1 MAWLYIQY
9 QSLLYSEIIRI
20 VQSSTDAEDV
30 LHTVIEKLIDKVGFL
45 RKLDRRGLVNYIITA
60 AKNTA
65 YNYCRDKKKELDFDF
80 EQEVIV
86 DNYDSL
92 EDDIIKRENLFCL
105 DQVWNSLDSK
115 TQYLLSAKYLLN
127 KSGKEIDFLIRSTY
141 HYYVKRLQKERDRKV
156 PEVYFE
162 DLTPSQSNLVL
173 VQTAV
178 ELEESISG
186 YFPSSGLSEREIF
199 ILMAVYTYG
208 YSVSDIAKYLQ
219 VSRQNINQIKKRA
232 ENKIRQKLT

>member
-1 MAWLYIQY
+1 MIEIIPYIILAIEDDGDREFMAWLYIQY

-30 LHTVIEKLIDKVGFL
+30 LHTVIEKLTDKVGFL

-115 TQYLLSAKYLLN
+115 TQYLLNGRFSAWYGDDGIHIATGDTSRYL
-127 KSGKEIDFLIRSTY
+127 RSAQ
-141 HYYVKRLQKERDRKV
+141 VIGWADAAERIEELLDGGAFATNL
-156 PEVYFE
+156 EVTEAPRYPHWHGAG
-162 DLTPSQSNLVL
+162 D
-173 VQTAV
+173 
-178 ELEESISG
+178 
-186 YFPSSGLSEREIF
+186 
-199 ILMAVYTYG
+199 
-208 YSVSDIAKYLQ
+208 
-219 VSRQNINQIKKRA
+219 
-232 ENKIRQKLT
+232 

>member
-1 MAWLYIQY
+1 MAQFKDLFTELRRDTGLSQEDFAALFH
-9 QSLLYSEIIRI
+9 QSGSTI
-20 VQSSTDAEDV
+20 SSYE
-30 LHTVIEKLIDKVGFL
+30 
-45 RKLDRRGLVNYIITA
+45 RGLVNYIITA

-127 KSGKEIDFLIRSTY
+127 KSGKEIANDLGMSSDNVRMALVRAKRKARQAMEDWKHSTN
-141 HYYVKRLQKERDRKV
+141 Q
-156 PEVYFE
+156 
-162 DLTPSQSNLVL
+162 
-173 VQTAV
+173 
-178 ELEESISG
+178 
-186 YFPSSGLSEREIF
+186 
-199 ILMAVYTYG
+199 
-208 YSVSDIAKYLQ
+208 AK
-219 VSRQNINQIKKRA
+219 
-232 ENKIRQKLT
+232 

>member
-1 MAWLYIQY
+1 M
-9 QSLLYSEIIRI
+9 
-20 VQSSTDAEDV
+20 
-30 LHTVIEKLIDKVGFL
+30 
-45 RKLDRRGLVNYIITA
+45 NYIITA

-127 KSGKEIDFLIRSTY
+127 KSGKEIANDLGMSSDNVRMALVRAKRKARQAMEDWKHSTN
-141 HYYVKRLQKERDRKV
+141 Q
-156 PEVYFE
+156 
-162 DLTPSQSNLVL
+162 
-173 VQTAV
+173 
-178 ELEESISG
+178 
-186 YFPSSGLSEREIF
+186 
-199 ILMAVYTYG
+199 
-208 YSVSDIAKYLQ
+208 AK
-219 VSRQNINQIKKRA
+219 
-232 ENKIRQKLT
+232 

>member
-1 MAWLYIQY
+1 MIEIIPYIILAIEDDGDREFMAWLYIQY

-127 KSGKEIDFLIRSTY
+127 KGI
-141 HYYVKRLQKERDRKV
+141 
-156 PEVYFE
+156 
-162 DLTPSQSNLVL
+162 
-173 VQTAV
+173 
-178 ELEESISG
+178 
-186 YFPSSGLSEREIF
+186 
-199 ILMAVYTYG
+199 
-208 YSVSDIAKYLQ
+208 
-219 VSRQNINQIKKRA
+219 
-232 ENKIRQKLT
+232 

>member
-1 MAWLYIQY
+1 MIEIIPYIILAIEDDGDREFMAWLYIQY

-86 DNYDSL
+86 DNY
-92 EDDIIKRENLFCL
+92 
-105 DQVWNSLDSK
+105 
-115 TQYLLSAKYLLN
+115 
-127 KSGKEIDFLIRSTY
+127 
-141 HYYVKRLQKERDRKV
+141 
-156 PEVYFE
+156 
-162 DLTPSQSNLVL
+162 
-173 VQTAV
+173 
-178 ELEESISG
+178 
-186 YFPSSGLSEREIF
+186 
-199 ILMAVYTYG
+199 
-208 YSVSDIAKYLQ
+208 
-219 VSRQNINQIKKRA
+219 
-232 ENKIRQKLT
+232 

>member
-1 MAWLYIQY
+1 MEIENSWHGSTYSINHFYILKL
-9 QSLLYSEIIRI
+9 SESYSRPPM
-20 VQSSTDAEDV
+20 QKMFCT
-30 LHTVIEKLIDKVGFL
+30 TVIEKLIDKVGFL

-127 KSGKEIDFLIRSTY
+127 KSGKEIANDLGMSSDNVRMALVRAKRKARQAMEDWKHSTN
-141 HYYVKRLQKERDRKV
+141 Q
-156 PEVYFE
+156 
-162 DLTPSQSNLVL
+162 
-173 VQTAV
+173 
-178 ELEESISG
+178 
-186 YFPSSGLSEREIF
+186 
-199 ILMAVYTYG
+199 
-208 YSVSDIAKYLQ
+208 AK
-219 VSRQNINQIKKRA
+219 
-232 ENKIRQKLT
+232 

>member
-1 MAWLYIQY
+1 MIEIIPYIILAIEDDGDREFMAWLYIQY

-30 LHTVIEKLIDKVGFL
+30 LHTVIEKLIDIVGFL

-115 TQYLLSAKYLLN
+115 TQYLLSAKYLYRTLLLSAPKN
-127 KSGKEIDFLIRSTY
+127 ILTTVDKSGIKSYPFVCIVWTGVSKY
-141 HYYVKRLQKERDRKV
+141 KERN
-156 PEVYFE
+156 
-162 DLTPSQSNLVL
+162 SANL
-173 VQTAV
+173 
-178 ELEESISG
+178 
-186 YFPSSGLSEREIF
+186 
-199 ILMAVYTYG
+199 
-208 YSVSDIAKYLQ
+208 
-219 VSRQNINQIKKRA
+219 
-232 ENKIRQKLT
+232 

>member
-1 MAWLYIQY
+1 MI
-9 QSLLYSEIIRI
+9 
-20 VQSSTDAEDV
+20 AED
-30 LHTVIEKLIDKVGFL
+30 LLIISLPLQRIRLIIIVETK
-45 RKLDRRGLVNYIITA
+45 RKN
-60 AKNTA
+60 
-65 YNYCRDKKKELDFDF
+65 
-80 EQEVIV
+80 
-86 DNYDSL
+86 
-92 EDDIIKRENLFCL
+92 
-105 DQVWNSLDSK
+105 
-115 TQYLLSAKYLLN
+115 
-127 KSGKEIDFLIRSTY
+127 
-141 HYYVKRLQKERDRKV
+141 YYVKRLQKERDRKV

>member
-1 MAWLYIQY
+1 MIEIIPYIILAIEDDGDREFMAWLYIQY

-92 EDDIIKRENLFCL
+92 EDDTIKRENLFCL

-127 KSGKEIDFLIRSTY
+127 KSGKEIANDLGMSSDNVRMALVRAKRKARQAMEDWKHSTN
-141 HYYVKRLQKERDRKV
+141 Q
-156 PEVYFE
+156 
-162 DLTPSQSNLVL
+162 
-173 VQTAV
+173 
-178 ELEESISG
+178 
-186 YFPSSGLSEREIF
+186 
-199 ILMAVYTYG
+199 
-208 YSVSDIAKYLQ
+208 AK
-219 VSRQNINQIKKRA
+219 
-232 ENKIRQKLT
+232 

>member
-1 MAWLYIQY
+1 MIEIIPYIILAIEDDGDREFMAWLYIQY

-30 LHTVIEKLIDKVGFL
+30 LHTVIEKLIDKVGLL

-80 EQEVIV
+80 EQDVIV

-115 TQYLLSAKYLLN
+115 TQYLLSAKCIFYTARAN
-127 KSGKEIDFLIRSTY
+127 
-141 HYYVKRLQKERDRKV
+141 RLQTTCPVTASQFPVCWADIPV
-156 PEVYFE
+156 PMS
-162 DLTPSQSNLVL
+162 TKS
-173 VQTAV
+173 
-178 ELEESISG
+178 EEMPMS
-186 YFPSSGLSEREIF
+186 
-199 ILMAVYTYG
+199 
-208 YSVSDIAKYLQ
+208 
-219 VSRQNINQIKKRA
+219 
-232 ENKIRQKLT
+232 

>member
-115 TQYLLSAKYLLN
+115 TVD
-127 KSGKEIDFLIRSTY
+127 KSGIKSYPFVCIVWTGVSKY
-141 HYYVKRLQKERDRKV
+141 KERN
-156 PEVYFE
+156 
-162 DLTPSQSNLVL
+162 SANL
-173 VQTAV
+173 
-178 ELEESISG
+178 
-186 YFPSSGLSEREIF
+186 
-199 ILMAVYTYG
+199 
-208 YSVSDIAKYLQ
+208 
-219 VSRQNINQIKKRA
+219 
-232 ENKIRQKLT
+232 